1 MSEVQPSLSVRIRAA
16 VRALPEP
23 ERAVFRLCA
32 FDGLDYPE
40 IADRFGIT
48 VIEVERLLATALL
61 AIDRHLD
68 ETAAPCDPLDSG
80 AKRSAGR
87 LHRLV
92 RWLGSV

>member
-1 MSEVQPSLSVRIRAA
+1 MSQDDARLSVRMRAA

-23 ERAVFRLCA
+23 ERAVFLLCA
-32 FDGLDYPE
+32 VDGLDYPE

-48 VIEVERLLATALL
+48 VPEVERLLVTALL

-68 ETAAPCDPLDSG
+68 DTAPARNPLDSG
-80 AKRSAGR
+80 AKRPATR

-92 RWLGSV
+92 RWLGST